1 MYCLQTFVAGGK
13 ARPTLWSATRTGAI
27 ICSVLQLAYNEF
39 GVMRI
44 KLVSRQI
51 QEARTQP
58 SPLEDSRQQTTIFD
72 RFLGLIGFR
81 KLSEEEYLQTLKK
94 QRDEAL
100 ARIAVLEREHREQE
114 QTADS
119 EGKRT

>member
-1 MYCLQTFVAGGK
+1 
-13 ARPTLWSATRTGAI
+13 
-27 ICSVLQLAYNEF
+27 
-39 GVMRI
+39 MRI

-58 SPLEDSRQQTTIFD
+58 SPLEDRRQQTTIFD